1 MTHPTSKLKPQRRE
15 FLKGLGAAS
24 AAVAG
29 ATTLPGKALAA
40 VSEKKPRYGML
51 IDTRRCVGC
60 HACSVSCRSEN
71 NVPLHKHR
79 SWVEYIERGSFPD
92 VTLNFVPRLCNQC
105 SEPPCVAICP
115 EENATYIRDDGI
127 VVIDPETC
135 VGCKRC
141 VRACPYNARFMNPD
155 TGAADKCDFCI
166 DRLAQGMEPA
176 CVASCFNKARIFGDL
191 NDPDSAISRMIATNT
206 VSVLHPDE
214 GTKPNVF
221 YIGLDEV
228 DENDIRP
235 PGQYLRITTQR
246 KQNLRR

>member
-1 MTHPTSKLKPQRRE
+1 MTHHARKLKPERRD
-15 FLKGLGAAS
+15 FLKGLGVAS

-29 ATTLPGKALAA
+29 ATTLPGKALAT
-40 VSEKKPRYGML
+40 VSGRKPRYGML
-51 IDTRRCVGC
+51 IDTRKCVGC

-71 NVPLHKHR
+71 NVPMRKHR
-79 SWVEYIERGSFPD
+79 SWVEYVEKGSFPD

-105 SEPPCVAICP
+105 SEPPCVEACRDD
-115 EENATYIRDDGI
+115 ATYIREDGI
-127 VVIDPETC
+127 VAIDPDTC
-135 VGCKRC
+135 SGCKRC

-191 NDPDSAISRMIATNT
+191 NDPDSNISRMIAGNT
-206 VSVLHPDE
+206 VSVLHPE
-214 GTKPNVF
+214 EETRPNVF
-221 YIGLDEV
+221 YIGLDKAYE
-228 DENDIRP
+228 DDAPAPES
-235 PGQYLRITTQR
+235 YLRITTQR